1 MKRRNIW
8 SFTLL
13 AISSICLVTWP
24 DIASAQSV
32 PRLKPIP
39 SWRGSHHAAALAPDP
54 RSAWQ
59 PLANQAPSGP
69 NGIQIMIQG
78 TDGSILVQ
86 SYDGQTWMKLT
97 PDDRGSYINGTWT
110 TLASEPIARLY
121 FASQI
126 LPDGRLFVAG
136 GEYSGPGLAANWSN
150 TGEIYD
156 PLTNTWTPINPYP
169 NQPGCPRLSYITGN
183 LTTGSAQITGI
194 YPYTS
199 GLLVGKAVVFD
210 SASGIPAGAT
220 IVSIDSPSQI
230 TISAPATATAAADFI
245 QFNFRYRLT
254 GCLGDDPSI
263 LLPGEKILVGDLINS
278 NTYIYEPASDTWVAS
293 GTKVYPDSSDEE
305 GWTMAGDGSIIN
317 YDLFQS
323 IATGGSYGE
332 KYTPT
337 TGIWTGISPTDGT
350 ANGTIPQLS
359 NPNVG
364 FELGPALRL
373 QDGRIFVIGATQHTA
388 LYTPS
393 TNTWAAGPDISGT
406 LNGIASPFGADDA
419 PGAILPNG
427 HVIFAADAGPAEFT
441 SSGNITAGSAVI
453 TGIPSTAILQQ
464 FWSVSDS
471 AGGVAGGAF
480 ILSVD
485 SPSQV
490 TISQSAT
497 QTITGDSIS
506 WGGVFS
512 NPTQLFDFD
521 PGRNALSP
529 ISPAIPDGNL
539 PFQGSYPS
547 RMLILP
553 TGQVL
558 FSDASSQLWVYT
570 STGMADPRLR
580 PIITGVKYNGGGT
593 FILTGKQLNGQ
604 SAGAAYG
611 DDDQMNSNYPII
623 RMVSGSGN
631 VYYARTTNWSKIG
644 IDGGHGKDSAET
656 VNFTLN
662 PGLTAGHYK
671 LIVSGAGI
679 SSNPI
684 DIHITDD
691 EVGGGDKDP

>member
-1 MKRRNIW
+1 
-8 SFTLL
+8 
-13 AISSICLVTWP
+13 
-24 DIASAQSV
+24 
-32 PRLKPIP
+32 
-39 SWRGSHHAAALAPDP
+39 
-54 RSAWQ
+54 
-59 PLANQAPSGP
+59 
-69 NGIQIMIQG
+69 
-78 TDGSILVQ
+78 
-86 SYDGQTWMKLT
+86 MKLT
-97 PDDRGSYINGTWT
+97 PDDRGSYINGAWT

-136 GEYSGPGLAANWSN
+136 GEYSGPGLAPNWSN

-220 IVSIDSPSQI
+220 IVGIDSPSQI

-254 GCLGDDPSI
+254 GCLGDEPSI

-305 GWTMAGDGSIIN
+305 GWPMAGDGSIIN

-323 IATGGSYGE
+323 IATGGSYAE

-359 NPNVG
+359 SPNVG

-393 TNTWAAGPDISGT
+393 ANTWAAGPDISGT

-427 HVIFAADAGPAEFT
+427 HVIFAADAGPAGFT

-453 TGIPSTAILQQ
+453 TGIPSTAIQQQ

-471 AGGVAGGAF
+471 AGGVPGGAF

-490 TISQSAT
+490 TISRSAT

-506 WGGVFS
+506 WGGCSATLRSFLIS
-512 NPTQLFDFD
+512 IRERMPLA
-521 PGRNALSP
+521 PSLPPSP
-529 ISPAIPDGNL
+529 METCRFKAP
-539 PFQGSYPS
+539 
-547 RMLILP
+547 ILR
-553 TGQVL
+553 
-558 FSDASSQLWVYT
+558 AC
-570 STGMADPRLR
+570 
-580 PIITGVKYNGGGT
+580 
-593 FILTGKQLNGQ
+593 
-604 SAGAAYG
+604 
-611 DDDQMNSNYPII
+611 
-623 RMVSGSGN
+623 
-631 VYYARTTNWSKIG
+631 
-644 IDGGHGKDSAET
+644 
-656 VNFTLN
+656 
-662 PGLTAGHYK
+662 
-671 LIVSGAGI
+671 
-679 SSNPI
+679 
-684 DIHITDD
+684 
-691 EVGGGDKDP
+691 

>member
-8 SFTLL
+8 AFTLL
-13 AISSICLVTWP
+13 AISSICLLTWP
-24 DIASAQSV
+24 DIASAQSL

-39 SWRGSHHAAALAPDP
+39 SRRGSHPTAALAPDTG
-54 RSAWQ
+54 SSWQ
-59 PLANQAPSGP
+59 PLTNQAPSGP
-69 NGIQIMIQG
+69 NGIQIMIQA

-97 PDDRGSYINGTWT
+97 PDDRGSYINGAWT

-136 GEYSGPGLAANWSN
+136 GEYSGPGLAPNWSN

-210 SASGIPAGAT
+210 SALGIPAGAT

-254 GCLGDDPSI
+254 GCLGDEPSI

-278 NTYIYEPASDTWVAS
+278 NTYIYEPASDTWIAS

-305 GWTMAGDGSIIN
+305 GWPMAGDGSILN

-323 IATGGSYGE
+323 IATGGSYAE

-359 NPNVG
+359 SPNVG

-393 TNTWAAGPDISGT
+393 ANTWAAGPDISGT
-406 LNGIASPFGADDA
+406 LNGIAAPFGADDA

-427 HVIFAADAGPAEFT
+427 HVIFAADAGPAGFT

-453 TGIPSTAILQQ
+453 TGIPSTTILQQ

-471 AGGVAGGAF
+471 AGGVPGGAF

-490 TISQSAT
+490 TISQPTT

-521 PGRNALSP
+521 PRTNALSP

-631 VYYARTTNWSKIG
+631 VYYARTTNWSKISV
-644 IDGGHGKDSAET
+644 DGGHGKDSAET

-662 PGLTAGHYK
+662 PGVTAGHYE

-679 SSNPI
+679 SSFPTV
-684 DIHITDD
+684 IHITEK
-691 EVGGGDKDP
+691 EVKGD